1 MGKDYRIGLIAGT
14 ILAGFALLWVAT
26 RPSLT
31 PGSQPRPSVQ
41 HAEPSRPTAGD
52 RAGLTNLRPLLE
64 AGIPPSNLS
73 APAPPRE
80 PAAVS
85 PDSSSAVAARDANG
99 LVDKPAR
106 FHVVRPGETLSGIAE
121 QYYGSPNAWRKIL
134 DANKSLKDANKIAP
148 GAKLVI
154 PD

>member
-31 PGSQPRPSVQ
+31 PRPRPP
-41 HAEPSRPTAGD
+41 AREREPNLSTAGN
-52 RAGLTNLRPLLE
+52 RTGPPNLRPLLE
-64 AGIPPSNLS
+64 VGMPTSKPS
-73 APAPPRE
+73 APAPPKE

-85 PDSSSAVAARDANG
+85 PDSSSPVAARDANG
-99 LVDKPAR
+99 PVNKPAR

-134 DANKSLKDANKIAP
+134 NANKSLKDANKIAP